1 MKERNKERGFENWW
15 ARLSKQEGIIFLI
28 IKKKSSL
35 SNQVHNSPFYV
46 CRWFEPFVMQWLNEN
61 DEVSIDFLHSAYAR
75 DKKDKVNIN
84 FVYGKY
90 LRNQVNKKEVDV
102 MF

>member
-1 MKERNKERGFENWW
+1 
-15 ARLSKQEGIIFLI
+15 
-28 IKKKSSL
+28 
-35 SNQVHNSPFYV
+35 
-46 CRWFEPFVMQWLNEN
+46 MQWLNEN

-90 LRNQVNKKEVDV
+90 LRNQANKKEVDV
-102 MF
+102 MFWRRITEPLVE

>member
-1 MKERNKERGFENWW
+1 MGTVEQTGGYNFSNN
-15 ARLSKQEGIIFLI
+15 
-28 IKKKSSL
+28 KKKSSL

-75 DKKDKVNIN
+75 DKKDKVNI
-84 FVYGKY
+84 YIDQGKY

-102 MF
+102 MY